1 MRLAGL
7 LRVATAVALLAA
19 WTWPVGAVAAGES
32 CEAKSATPGS
42 WQPTGEARTVWER
55 ALTIRQGLGGVPG
68 AEAVAAL
75 ADLEA
80 SISGLARP
88 VDRARTWLHVG
99 RSYEMLDSLEG
110 IPGARVRAAAAFEAA
125 ERAAKAAG
133 DSRLA
138 SFAAGYRGEIYAA
151 AGRNEEAI
159 RLLRSASFSAQ
170 LADAPESLYRW
181 QWQLGRLA
189 RAAGDQD
196 AALRAYRQAVGTLA
210 DLRDYVAFGGDE
222 ARVDFRERFEPVY
235 VELVD
240 VLLLR
245 ARTAP
250 EPEARQSL
258 LVEARN
264 VLETLKA
271 AELRDYL
278 GSACL
283 ANVETSQVDL
293 DRVAGKAA
301 VVYPILLPD
310 RLELLVTL
318 AGGLQQFT
326 VPVPEAQLR
335 RELTRF
341 RYLLEKRTTHEY
353 RRHAQVLFD
362 WLVAPYEA
370 ALQTAKVDTL
380 VLVPDGP
387 LRTIPLGALHDGKRF
402 LVERY
407 ALAVVPGLRL
417 VDPKGL
423 DLKRSRLLLA
433 GLSEPVQG
441 FAALDYVPEE
451 LKGLH
456 DLYGGQVLLNDAF
469 SSAALAEGVEELEP
483 SVLHLASHAEFTGD
497 PATSFLLTYDQRMS
511 LTRMGDLMRSPRD
524 RDGSLELLVLSACS
538 TASGD
543 ERSGLGLAGVGIRAG
558 ARSALGTLWPVSDEG
573 TYDLMMNFYR
583 GLGLPEVSKA
593 VALAEAQRGL
603 IAKRSYRHPYYWAPF
618 LLISNWL

>member
-1 MRLAGL
+1 MTSTAG
-7 LRVATAVALLAA
+7 
-19 WTWPVGAVAAGES
+19 W
-32 CEAKSATPGS
+32 
-42 WQPTGEARTVWER
+42 RTR
-55 ALTIRQGLGGVPG
+55 FR
-68 AEAVAAL
+68 
-75 ADLEA
+75 
-80 SISGLARP
+80 
-88 VDRARTWLHVG
+88 
-99 RSYEMLDSLEG
+99 RS
-110 IPGARVRAAAAFEAA
+110 
-125 ERAAKAAG
+125 
-133 DSRLA
+133 
-138 SFAAGYRGEIYAA
+138 RGEIYAA
-151 AGRNEEAI
+151 AGRNEEAA

-170 LADAPESLYRW
+170 LADAPESLYRG

-189 RAAGDQD
+189 RAAGDKD
-196 AALRAYRQAVGTLA
+196 GALRAYRQAVGTLA

-222 ARVDFRERFEPVY
+222 ARVDFRKRFEPVY

-318 AGGLQQFT
+318 GGGLQQFT
-326 VPVPEAQLR
+326 VAVPEAQIR

-353 RRHAQVLFD
+353 RRHARVLFD

-370 ALQTAKVDTL
+370 ALRAAKVDTL

-387 LRTIPLGALHDGKRF
+387 LRTVPLGALHDGKSF

-423 DLKRSRLLLA
+423 DLARSRLLLA

-451 LKGLH
+451 LNGLH
-456 DLYGGQVLLNDAF
+456 ALYGGRVLLDEAF
-469 SSAALAEGVEELEP
+469 SSAALAAGVDELEP

-524 RDGSLELLVLSACS
+524 REESLELLVLSACS

-583 GLGLPEVSKA
+583 GLAVPDVSKA

-603 IAKRSYRHPYYWAPF
+603 IAKRNYRHPYYWAPF